1 MTAVEML
8 ARLRSGFSLDSEYL
22 RVQDRFRLEDG
33 IFVFQEVGEGPSS
46 SSRQQREQQN
56 IVDSV
61 AQEASQREY
70 AELIRWSNT
79 NIDPQLLEGDQQ
91 QQQQQHGEE
100 RGWQMV

>member
-1 MTAVEML
+1 ML

-33 IFVFQEVGEGPSS
+33 IFVFQEFDEVGSS
-46 SSRQQREQQN
+46 SSVSSRQQQQQQQQQN
-56 IVDSV
+56 LVDRV

-79 NIDPQLLEGDQQ
+79 NIDPQLLERDQ
-91 QQQQQHGEE
+91 QQQQQHGED
-100 RGWQMV
+100 R

>member
-1 MTAVEML
+1 ML

-33 IFVFQEVGEGPSS
+33 IFVFQEFDELGSS
-46 SSRQQREQQN
+46 SSASSRQQHQQQQN
-56 IVDSV
+56 LVDRV

-79 NIDPQLLEGDQQ
+79 NIDPQLLERDQ
-91 QQQQQHGEE
+91 QQQQQHGED
-100 RGWQMV
+100 R

>member
-1 MTAVEML
+1 ML

-33 IFVFQEVGEGPSS
+33 IFVFQEFDEVGSS
-46 SSRQQREQQN
+46 SSVSSRQQHN
-56 IVDSV
+56 LVDRV

-79 NIDPQLLEGDQQ
+79 NIDPQLLERDQ
-91 QQQQQHGEE
+91 QQQQQHGED
-100 RGWQMV
+100 R